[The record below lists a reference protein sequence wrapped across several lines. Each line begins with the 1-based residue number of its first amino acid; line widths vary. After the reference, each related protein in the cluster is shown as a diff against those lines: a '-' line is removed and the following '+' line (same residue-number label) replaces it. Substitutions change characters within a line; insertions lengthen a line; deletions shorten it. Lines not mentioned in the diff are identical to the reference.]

1 MKTDK
6 RETRRKKDREIGDK
20 RAGDGGE
27 GEREGK
33 EVKYCQR
40 RKTES
45 LKGKNQGRRIMSA
58 GKEDEE
64 IEEEEEETRGR
75 QEEKEKKNEIRERV
89 TEDFRQ
95 QVKGRERKR
104 SRSEED

>member
-6 RETRRKKDREIGDK
+6 RDTSKKNVREIGDR
-20 RAGDGGE
+20 RAGDGGGRRGE
-27 GEREGK
+27 GEGK

-64 IEEEEEETRGR
+64 IVKEEETRGR
-75 QEEKEKKNEIRERV
+75 QEEKEKK
-89 TEDFRQ
+89 
-95 QVKGRERKR
+95 KK
-104 SRSEED
+104 